1 MSTIPYILLGASR
14 YRSSAPGNA
23 PSQYADPFTGGSRY
37 VAAQSPTSSAPSTPS
52 YGDPFTGSSRYS
64 GPTTA
69 LAASAKILPV
79 VRRCPGSLVCSS

>member
-1 MSTIPYILLGASR
+1 MLLGASR
-14 YRSSAPGNA
+14 YRSSAGSAPSSA

-37 VAAQSPTSSAPSTPS
+37 VASQVPTPPAPSTPS

-69 LAASAKILPV
+69 PAASAKVLPV
-79 VRRCPGSLVCSS
+79 VRQFP